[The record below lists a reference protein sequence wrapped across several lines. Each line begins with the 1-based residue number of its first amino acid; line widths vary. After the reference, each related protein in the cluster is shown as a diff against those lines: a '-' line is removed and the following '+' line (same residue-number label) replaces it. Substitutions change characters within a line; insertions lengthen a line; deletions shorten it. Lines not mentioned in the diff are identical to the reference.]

1 MRGGDR
7 QKDKYLELTVQG
19 VLGSGGPEAAALP
32 AWVGVG
38 WRGERPSCRL
48 ALNLVLTGDN

>member
-7 QKDKYLELTVQG
+7 QKGKYLELTVQG

-32 AWVGVG
+32 AWFGVG